1 MPKLS
6 YEESLE
12 VTKVYSVA
20 GKLKGERQ
28 LITDRPYRS
37 PHHNVTVSAMTG
49 GGRIPVPGEITLAGK
64 GVLFLD
70 EMTEFKTEVLEALRQ
85 PLEDRVIN
93 IVRSGF
99 SYVYPADFMLVGAMN
114 PCKCGYYPDR
124 NRCNCSDEDINRYM
138 GKLSNPMWDRF
149 DICVRTQELGYED
162 ISSDKDREVINEKNS
177 VHSESSDMSNLIIK
191 ARRIQRDRFKASGID
206 YNAQMGVSDIRR
218 YCKLGEEESRL
229 MERMYKKLRLTA
241 RGYHKLL
248 KTARTIAD
256 LDGEDN
262 ITCEHLTE
270 AAFYRH

>member
-1 MPKLS
+1 
-6 YEESLE
+6 
-12 VTKVYSVA
+12 
-20 GKLKGERQ
+20 
-28 LITDRPYRS
+28 
-37 PHHNVTVSAMTG
+37 
-49 GGRIPVPGEITLAGK
+49 
-64 GVLFLD
+64 
-70 EMTEFKTEVLEALRQ
+70 MTEFKTEVLEALRQ

-162 ISSDKDREVINEKNS
+162 ISSDKDKEIINEECS
-177 VHSESSDMSNLIIK
+177 VFSESSDMSNLIIK
-191 ARRIQRDRFKASGID
+191 ARKIQNDRFKDSGIN

-218 YCKLGEEESRL
+218 HCKLGEEESIL

-256 LDGEDN
+256 LDGKEN